1 MPRHADP
8 ELEDRILNAAH
19 TLWHRGGEKALTLRA
34 VARAAKTNTPAMYRR
49 FKSREDL
56 VRGLL
61 LRLAQRIRQ
70 DFEAGGTVEGMA
82 EAYVDA
88 ALREPNEYRLFYDH
102 APKLLPPKGRER
114 PRPIRES
121 RPNFALV
128 EKRLA
133 DQLGG
138 SPEDHTRLALA
149 IWATLH
155 GTSTLLLTKNIPEG
169 HQGEL
174 RSACRSAVKA
184 LIDRADT
191 FPERNGKSKPERSRP
206 ADA

>member
-49 FKSREDL
+49 FKNRDDL
-56 VRGLL
+56 VRCLL
-61 LRLAQRIRQ
+61 LRLAQRIRE

-88 ALREPNEYRLFYDH
+88 ALREPHEYKLFYDH
-102 APKLLPPKGRER
+102 APKLLPPKGRGR

-138 SPEDHTRLALA
+138 APEDHTRLALA

-169 HQGEL
+169 HEGEL

-184 LIDRADT
+184 LIDRAEM
-191 FPERNGKSKPERSRP
+191 FPEKSGRSSPGHSPP

>member
-8 ELEDRILNAAH
+8 ELEDRILSAAH
-19 TLWHRGGEKALTLRA
+19 ALWHRGGDKALTLRA

-49 FKSREDL
+49 FKNREDL
-56 VRGLL
+56 VRCLL
-61 LRLAQRIRQ
+61 LRLAHRIRE

-88 ALREPNEYRLFYDH
+88 ALREPHEYKLFYDH
-102 APKLLPPKGRER
+102 APKLVAPKGRGR

-138 SPEDHTRLALA
+138 VPEDHTRLALA

-155 GTSTLLLTKNIPEG
+155 GTSTLLLTKNVPEG
-169 HQGEL
+169 HEDEL
-174 RSACRSAVKA
+174 RCACRSAVKA
-184 LIDRADT
+184 LIDRADM
-191 FPERNGKSKPERSRP
+191 FPEKNGKSSAERSRP